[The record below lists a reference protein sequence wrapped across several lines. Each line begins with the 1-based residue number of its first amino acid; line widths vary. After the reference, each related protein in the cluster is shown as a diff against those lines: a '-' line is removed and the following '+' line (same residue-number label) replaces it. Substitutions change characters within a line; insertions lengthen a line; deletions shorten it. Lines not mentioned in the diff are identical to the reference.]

1 MNASSL
7 PSHKFVGFFFLL
19 LLFYPFLFYYFS
31 YLFCNWK
38 SPGISLTTSQDDSET
53 LTTQQR
59 VPVPTWVPLES
70 DKSLGCALTSQKHRP
85 GTSVCSFPSFRL
97 PRGGGRQASN
107 DTKGKGSTGRVTLA
121 NSNNSSWL
129 WKQPSH
135 PKRSFFFFSLFPP
148 QKTRTAYFQFWAGS
162 LAMGQLS
169 PLPLRATSQCPSS
182 DLTEC
187 HGDQTLPNS
196 KIKVCKW
203 SLDYYIYNDEN
214 VFPMLLPVPSF
225 LPYHSE
231 CFRAV
236 YSCWAEA
243 PKNGSEAGRE
253 INLQAGFPGTFFLI
267 LHKIVDIP
275 PDFAVIIWV
284 SLLHRKGQMNAFCS
298 LFSPL

>member
-7 PSHKFVGFFFLL
+7 PSHKFVGFFFL

-135 PKRSFFFFSLFPP
+135 PKRSFFFFFPFSPPKNKNSLFPILGRFLGHGP
-148 QKTRTAYFQFWAGS
+148 ALPIASPCYFPMTLKWPYWMPRG
-162 LAMGQLS
+162 
-169 PLPLRATSQCPSS
+169 PN
-182 DLTEC
+182 LTE
-187 HGDQTLPNS
+187 QQNQS
-196 KIKVCKW
+196 MQM
-203 SLDYYIYNDEN
+203 
-214 VFPMLLPVPSF
+214 ML
-225 LPYHSE
+225 
-231 CFRAV
+231 
-236 YSCWAEA
+236 
-243 PKNGSEAGRE
+243 G
-253 INLQAGFPGTFFLI
+253 
-267 LHKIVDIP
+267 
-275 PDFAVIIWV
+275 
-284 SLLHRKGQMNAFCS
+284 LLHI
-298 LFSPL
+298 

>member
-135 PKRSFFFFSLFPP
+135 PKRSFFFFFPFFPP
-148 QKTRTAYFQFWAGS
+148 KKQEQLISNFGQVPWPWASSPHCLSVLLPNDPQVTLLNATGTKPYRTAK
-162 LAMGQLS
+162 
-169 PLPLRATSQCPSS
+169 
-182 DLTEC
+182 
-187 HGDQTLPNS
+187 S
-196 KIKVCKW
+196 KYVNEAWIIT
-203 SLDYYIYNDEN
+203 YI
-214 VFPMLLPVPSF
+214 MM
-225 LPYHSE
+225 
-231 CFRAV
+231 
-236 YSCWAEA
+236 
-243 PKNGSEAGRE
+243 KM
-253 INLQAGFPGTFFLI
+253 FFLCYCLCPASFPTTLSASELCI
-267 LHKIVDIP
+267 
-275 PDFAVIIWV
+275 AVELKHPRMALKQEESSICRLV
-284 SLLHRKGQMNAFCS
+284 FQALS
-298 LFSPL
+298 FSFSTR